1 VRQARPELIGVPP
14 YTATVLHFWWF
25 FFLWNLWSGRNSP
38 RVSSTGR
45 GLRSRMCG
53 GKVQASTFGDGG
65 GTLQGSGHD
74 KVGSNGSGAEH
85 RAPASGQWS
94 SRIFSRG
101 VAMKGVNL
109 GFVSVF
115 FYILAQLRSIYRGFR
130 LIVSCM
136 CRALSQSF
144 PIRLGFDILSS
155 FVEMFVGGVFHLDGD
170 SARCRRRL
178 ALGCS

>member
-1 VRQARPELIGVPP
+1 MPDWVAAARCGRRGRSLSEFRPTQLRCSVFGGFSSYGTCGV
-14 YTATVLHFWWF
+14 
-25 FFLWNLWSGRNSP
+25 
-38 RVSSTGR
+38 
-45 GLRSRMCG
+45 
-53 GKVQASTFGDGG
+53 G
-65 GTLQGSGHD
+65 GTHQGCLLPVGDSGAGCVVGRLQGSGHD

-101 VAMKGVNL
+101 VAMKWVNL

-115 FYILAQLRSIYRGFR
+115 FYILVQLRSIYRGFR